1 MNKKMKLSHKIVG
14 SLALPITMYLVMM
27 IASYMNGKMYWGTWP
42 MWKTLIVDIALM
54 VTCALGIGLQFK
66 SGRFDFSGG
75 GIMLVAVIIAG
86 NVAKKN
92 EDNPFI
98 FLVLCLII
106 CITLSVMVALV
117 YIYGRLPIVIA
128 TIGMALLYESIT
140 CLIYNGTGIKLVNNM
155 KLKIFS
161 KYPYVLF
168 PLAGAIVTYAIY
180 SYLTVSG
187 KQAILLAKNQQSAV
201 NIGIKEKKNVI
212 ISYIF
217 SGTIFGFASMIYA
230 SIGMHK
236 AAFSSLST
244 VGSLFSN
251 ILPVFI
257 GLMLVKYCGDT
268 LGTIIGAVTL
278 CLMSYGLTI
287 IFSAEMGSAIT
298 TICTGVFIFA
308 INVVSAQGSAWI
320 QKIKSIFSKNNV
332 TV

>member
-1 MNKKMKLSHKIVG
+1 
-14 SLALPITMYLVMM
+14 MM

-42 MWKTLIVDIALM
+42 MWKTLIVDIALT

-75 GIMLVAVIIAG
+75 GIMLVTVIVAG
-86 NVAKKN
+86 NVAKN
-92 EDNPFI
+92 NNDNPVV
-98 FLVLCLII
+98 FLVLCLVISII
-106 CITLSVMVALV
+106 LSVIVALV

-128 TIGMALLYESIT
+128 TIGMVLIYESIT

-161 KYPYVLF
+161 QYPYALF
-168 PLAGAIVTYAIY
+168 PLAGGIIAYAFY

-187 KQAILLAKNQQSAV
+187 KQSILLAKNQHAAV

-217 SGTIFGFASMIYA
+217 SGSIFGFASMIYA
-230 SIGMHK
+230 SISVNK

-257 GLMLVKYCGDT
+257 GLMLVKFCGDT

-278 CLMSYGLTI
+278 SLMSYGLTI
-287 IFSAEMGSAIT
+287 VFDAEMGAAIT
-298 TICTGVFIFA
+298 SICMGVFIFA
-308 INVVSAQGSAWI
+308 INVISAQGSSWL
-320 QKIKSIFSKNNV
+320 QKLKINVFTKNK
-332 TV
+332 